1 MSPHAT
7 FLQRRP
13 LPQARALLLT
23 GARPVGDEEIAVE
36 NANGRV
42 TAATV
47 VAMHPAPHYR
57 ASAMDGIAVRA
68 ADTWV
73 AADAPVLLRALP
85 ASSPAPAAGEPCC
98 VPVDT
103 GSLLPSWADAVVRI
117 EDVVAQG
124 DGYRIKSVV
133 APGNDVRSAGEDIA
147 AETVLLPAGARIRP
161 WDIGAMLATG
171 STFVRVRMRPR
182 VAILATG
189 GEVVEPSGGARATS
203 DVAQASSSG
212 VQAPP
217 SAAQAAAPGQ
227 VIEYNSRVIAALVEE
242 WGGSAHR
249 LGIVADDEASLAR
262 AVADAA
268 ARFDVV
274 CVIAGSSAGRK
285 DFTIAALA
293 SLGEVFV
300 HGVDIAPGR
309 PVALARVRRAKRD
322 ADGATRDAD
331 GVARN
336 ADGEP
341 GTGDDSIR
349 TTPAIAVPGYP
360 VSAVVVCERLL
371 RPLVAALLGSAE
383 PPVERLRARVV
394 RKIPSRLGMEEFRRV
409 CLARRSSGEYVAA
422 PLSSGAGSI
431 STISTAHGWLRI
443 APTAEGIDAGTD
455 VDVELIVARDDVD
468 AAFVLAGQPCAASAA
483 LEAKLRE
490 DNPRARVAHLRRGAN
505 DALAAVA
512 TGEAH
517 GAIVPAEVGNA
528 AGPGF
533 AMRSLAGSE
542 LVLATLHVVA

>member
-1 MSPHAT
+1 MSAHAT

-13 LPQARALLLT
+13 LPEARALLLA
-23 GARPVGDEEIAVE
+23 GVEPAGDEEIEAE
-36 NANGRV
+36 NANGRIA
-42 TAATV
+42 AATV
-47 VAMHPAPHYR
+47 VAVHPAPHYR
-57 ASAMDGIAVRA
+57 ASAMDGIAVRT
-68 ADTWV
+68 ADTWA

-85 ASSPAPAAGEPCC
+85 ASSPAPAAGDPCC

-103 GSLLPSWADAVVRI
+103 GSLLPQWADAVVRI

-133 APGNDVRSAGEDIA
+133 PPGNDVRSAGEDIA

-171 STFVRVRMRPR
+171 ITIVRVRLRPR

-189 GEVVEPSGGARATS
+189 GEVVEPSGGS
-203 DVAQASSSG
+203 
-212 VQAPP
+212 QAP
-217 SAAQAAAPGQ
+217 SNAAQTAPVQAAAPGQ

-262 AVADAA
+262 AIADAA

-293 SLGEVFV
+293 SQGEVFV

-309 PVALARVRRAKRD
+309 PVALARVRRASRDSDGEARD
-322 ADGATRDAD
+322 ADA
-331 GVARN
+331 N
-336 ADGEP
+336 P
-341 GTGDDSIR
+341 GTGGDSIR

-383 PPVERLRARVV
+383 PPAELLRARVV

-409 CLARRSSGEYVAA
+409 CLARRSGGEYVVA

-443 APTAEGIDAGTD
+443 APTAEGIDAGAD

-468 AAFVLAGQPCAASAA
+468 AAFVLAGQPCATSAA

-533 AMRSLAGSE
+533 ALRSLAGSG